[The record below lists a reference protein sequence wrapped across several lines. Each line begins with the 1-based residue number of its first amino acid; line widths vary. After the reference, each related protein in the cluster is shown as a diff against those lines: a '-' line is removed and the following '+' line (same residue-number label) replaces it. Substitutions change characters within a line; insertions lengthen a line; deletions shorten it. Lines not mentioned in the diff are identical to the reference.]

1 MTTAST
7 GQHGHDQKPEHKH
20 EHDPVKPF
28 ILVNVGVVTASVA
41 ILGAAF
47 AGLANKDAPAASQS
61 LFLQVSMYM
70 SGVIIACTAAAI
82 VLQVLR
88 MCAIRLRAPKH
99 WLFLRLCVILAIAVT
114 WYPLQV
120 GGHAAGVVFTAAL
133 DGHTGALPP
142 PRATELPWVISW
154 LHTPPPA
161 H

>member
-1 MTTAST
+1 MST
-7 GQHGHDQKPEHKH
+7 VPAGQH

-47 AGLANKDAPAASQS
+47 AGLANKDAPAAYQS

-70 SGVIIACTAAAI
+70 SGVIIACTAVAI

-88 MCAIRLRAPKH
+88 MWAVRLRAAGH
-99 WLFLRLCVILAIAVT
+99 RRGLILCVILAIVVT

-120 GGHAAGVVFTAAL
+120 GGHAAGVVFMTAL
-133 DGHTGALPP
+133 DGRTGALPP
-142 PRATELPWVISW
+142 PRATDLPWVIRW
-154 LHTPPPA
+154 LHVPA
-161 H
+161 P